1 MSNQV
6 RLFYCFKRCRQRAL
20 EFWAAE
26 QISINGGKMENL
38 ENLKTEIVTSVNGAQ
53 DIKALEEI
61 RVAVLGKK
69 GKITE
74 LMKGLGAL
82 SIEEKKEIGKNLNI
96 LKTEVEAALEAQK
109 SILEAKE
116 LNAKLANETIDVT
129 LPVRPENQGRIHPV
143 SKIYEEVVSIFG
155 QMGFEVAEGPDI
167 EDQFHNF
174 NALNMPANHP
184 ARQMQDT
191 FYIPNPDSEDFDDS
205 FVVRTHTSPVQIRT
219 MENKKPPIRIIAP
232 GRTYRSDYDATHT
245 PMFHQVEG
253 LVIDKNITLAH
264 LKGCLYDFVK
274 AFFEL
279 DEIPVRYRPS
289 YFPFTE
295 PSAEMDIGCKKSKTE
310 LKIGAGTDWLEIL
323 GCGMVHPNVL
333 RAGGIDPDEYQGF
346 AFGVGIDRLAML
358 KYGIPDLRTFFES
371 DVRWL
376 KHYGFVPL
384 DESSMTG
391 GLSNNGGIAR

>member
-1 MSNQV
+1 
-6 RLFYCFKRCRQRAL
+6 
-20 EFWAAE
+20 
-26 QISINGGKMENL
+26 MEDI
-38 ENLKTEIVTSVNGAQ
+38 ESLKTEMLAAVS
-53 DIKALEEI
+53 KAEDLKSWDEA
-61 RVAVLGKK
+61 RVALLGKK
-69 GKITE
+69 GRITE
-74 LMKGLGAL
+74 LMKGMGAL
-82 SIEEKKEIGKNLNI
+82 PVEQKIEMGKRLNV
-96 LKTEVEAALEAQK
+96 LKSEVEEALNVRRAELA
-109 SILEAKE
+109 EKE
-116 LNAKLANETIDVT
+116 LNEKLSRETVDVT

-143 SKIYEEVVSIFG
+143 SKIYEEVVAIFG
-155 QMGFEVAEGPDI
+155 EMGFEVAEGPDI

-191 FYIPNPDSEDFDDS
+191 FYIPNKNSDDFDDS
-205 FVVRTHTSPVQIRT
+205 YVVRTHTSPVQIRT
-219 MENKKPPIRIIAP
+219 MERQRPPIRVVAP

-253 LVIDKNITLAH
+253 LVIDKNITMAH

-279 DEIPVRYRPS
+279 DDIPVRYRPS

-295 PSAEMDIGCKKSKTE
+295 PSAEMDIGCLKTKDE

-333 RAGGIDPDEYQGF
+333 RAGGIDPEEYQGF
-346 AFGVGIDRLAML
+346 AFGMGIDRLAML

-376 KHYGFVPL
+376 KHYGFTPL
-384 DESSMTG
+384 DFSSMTG
-391 GLSNNGGIAR
+391 GLSNNGGSAR

>member
-6 RLFYCFKRCRQRAL
+6 RLFCIL
-20 EFWAAE
+20 
-26 QISINGGKMENL
+26 NHGGKMENI
-38 ENLKTEIVTSVNGAQ
+38 ENLKSQILGDISNAQ
-53 DIKALEEI
+53 DVKTLEEV
-61 RVAVLGKK
+61 RVGVLGKK
-69 GKITE
+69 GRITE
-74 LMKGLGAL
+74 MMKNLGSL
-82 SIEEKKEIGKNLNI
+82 SLEEKKEMGKGLNI
-96 LKTEVEAALEAQK
+96 LKSEVEQALEAQK
-109 SILEAKE
+109 EKLEKAE
-116 LNAKLANETIDVT
+116 LNARLAKEKVDVT
-129 LPVRPENQGRIHPV
+129 LPIRPEVQGRIHPV
-143 SKIYEEVVSIFG
+143 SKIYEEVVAIFG
-155 QMGFEVAEGPDI
+155 EMGFEVAEGPDI

-174 NALNMPANHP
+174 NALNTPANHP

-191 FYIPNPDSEDFDDS
+191 FYIPNPESDNFDDS
-205 FVVRTHTSPVQIRT
+205 YVVRTQTSSVQIRT
-219 MENKKPPIRIIAP
+219 MEKQQPPIRIIAP

-253 LVIDKNITLAH
+253 LVIDKNITMAH

-279 DEIPVRYRPS
+279 DELPVRYRPS

-295 PSAEMDIGCKKSKTE
+295 PSAEMDIGCKKTKTE

-346 AFGVGIDRLAML
+346 AFGIGMDRLAML

-376 KHYGFVPL
+376 KHYGFLPL

-391 GLSNNGGIAR
+391 GLSNNGGAAR

>member
-1 MSNQV
+1 MED
-6 RLFYCFKRCRQRAL
+6 L
-20 EFWAAE
+20 EKLKSELLQKIENAAD
-26 QISINGGKMENL
+26 L
-38 ENLKTEIVTSVNGAQ
+38 
-53 DIKALEEI
+53 KALDEV
-61 RVAVLGKK
+61 RVSVLGKK
-69 GKITE
+69 GIITE
-74 LMKGLGAL
+74 KMKTLGTL
-82 SIEEKKEIGKNLNI
+82 PLEEKIAAGKLLNV
-96 LKTEVEAALEAQK
+96 LKTALETAIDNKKQQ
-109 SILEAKE
+109 LETEE
-116 LNAKLANETIDVT
+116 LNRRLAGERIDVT
-129 LPVRPENQGRIHPV
+129 LPVRPEIQGRIHPV
-143 SKIYEEVVSIFG
+143 SKIYEEVVAIFG

-191 FYIPNPDSEDFDDS
+191 FYIANPDSSDFDDS
-205 FVVRTHTSPVQIRT
+205 FVVRTHTSGMQIRT
-219 MENKKPPIRIIAP
+219 MESKKPPIRIIAP

-253 LVIDKNITLAH
+253 LVIDKTTTMAH
-264 LKGCLYDFVK
+264 LKGCLYDFVR
-274 AFFEL
+274 AFFEV
-279 DEIPVRYRPS
+279 DDIKVRYRPS

-295 PSAEMDIGCKKSKTE
+295 PSAEMDIGCKKGKGE
-310 LKIGAGTDWLEIL
+310 LKIGEGDDWLEIL

-371 DVRWL
+371 DLRWL

-391 GLSNNGGIAR
+391 GLSNNGGLAR

>member
-1 MSNQV
+1 MED
-6 RLFYCFKRCRQRAL
+6 L
-20 EFWAAE
+20 E
-26 QISINGGKMENL
+26 S
-38 ENLKTEIVTSVNGAQ
+38 LKTEIINNINQTA

-61 RVAVLGKK
+61 RVASMGKK
-69 GKITE
+69 GRVTE
-74 LMKGLGAL
+74 LMKGLGTL
-82 SIEEKKEIGKNLNI
+82 PLEEKIEAGKKLNI
-96 LKTEVEAALEAQK
+96 LKTEIEKALAARKEVLET
-109 SILEAKE
+109 EE
-116 LNAKLANETIDVT
+116 LNRRLAAETIDVT
-129 LPVRPENQGRIHPV
+129 LPIRPETQGRIHPV
-143 SKIYEEVVSIFG
+143 SKIYEEVVAIFG
-155 QMGFEVAEGPDI
+155 QMGFKVAEGPDI

-191 FYIPNPDSEDFDDS
+191 FYLPQKADEPFDMDKS
-205 FVVRTHTSPVQIRT
+205 YVIRTHTSGIQIRT
-219 MENKKPPIRIIAP
+219 MESQKPPIRIIAP

-253 LVIDKNITLAH
+253 LVIDKTTTLAQ

-295 PSAEMDIGCKKSKTE
+295 PSAEMDIGCLKTKTE
-310 LKIGAGTDWLEIL
+310 LKIGAGNDWLEIL

-333 RAGGIDPDEYQGF
+333 KAGGIDPDEYQGF

-376 KHYGFVPL
+376 KNYGFSPL
-384 DESSMTG
+384 DFSSMTG
-391 GLSNNGGIAR
+391 GLSNNGGQTR

>member
-1 MSNQV
+1 
-6 RLFYCFKRCRQRAL
+6 
-20 EFWAAE
+20 
-26 QISINGGKMENL
+26 MENI
-38 ENLKTEIVTSVNGAQ
+38 ENLKKELVAEIEAAQ
-53 DIKALEEI
+53 DLKALEEA
-61 RVAVLGKK
+61 RVAITGKK
-69 GKITE
+69 GKLTAM
-74 LMKGLGAL
+74 MKDL
-82 SIEEKKEIGKNLNI
+82 SSLSVEEKKEMGKNLNL
-96 LKTEVEAALEAQK
+96 LKAEVEKALDQRK
-109 SILEAKE
+109 STLEEQA
-116 LNAKLANETIDVT
+116 LNEKLAQETIDVT
-129 LPVRPENQGRIHPV
+129 LPVRPETQGRIHPV
-143 SKIYEEVVSIFG
+143 SKIYEEVVAIFG
-155 QMGFEVAEGPDI
+155 QMGFSVAEGPDI

-191 FYIPNPDSEDFDDS
+191 FYIPNPDSDDFDDS
-205 FVVRTHTSPVQIRT
+205 YVVRTHTSPVQIRT
-219 MENKKPPIRIIAP
+219 MENQQPPIRIIAP

-253 LVIDKNITLAH
+253 LVIDKNITMAH

-295 PSAEMDIGCKKSKTE
+295 PSAEMDIGCLKTKNE
-310 LKIGAGTDWLEIL
+310 LKIGAGNDWLEIL

-333 RAGGIDPDEYQGF
+333 RAGGIDPDVYQGF
-346 AFGVGIDRLAML
+346 AFGMGIDRLAML

-376 KHYGFVPL
+376 KHYGFNAL
-384 DESSMTG
+384 DEASMTG
-391 GLSNNGGIAR
+391 GLSNNGGANR

>member
-1 MSNQV
+1 
-6 RLFYCFKRCRQRAL
+6 
-20 EFWAAE
+20 
-26 QISINGGKMENL
+26 MENL
-38 ENLKTEIVTSVNGAQ
+38 QELQNGILTAVASAASLKELDEV
-53 DIKALEEI
+53 
-61 RVAVLGKK
+61 RVSAMGKK
-69 GKITE
+69 GSITE
-74 LMKGLGAL
+74 KMKSLGAL
-82 SIEEKKEIGKNLNI
+82 PLEEKI
-96 LKTEVEAALEAQK
+96 AAG
-109 SILEAKE
+109 KE
-116 LNAKLANETIDVT
+116 LNVLKTTVEKAIEERKTQLETEELNRRLASESIDVT
-129 LPVRPENQGRIHPV
+129 LPIRQEVQGRIHPV
-143 SKIYEEVVSIFG
+143 SKIYEEVVAIFG

-174 NALNMPANHP
+174 NALNMPADHP

-191 FYIPNPDSEDFDDS
+191 FYIPNPDSADFDDS

-253 LVIDKNITLAH
+253 LVIDKTTTMAH
-264 LKGCLYDFVK
+264 LKGCLYDFVR
-274 AFFEL
+274 AFFEI
-279 DEIPVRYRPS
+279 DDIKVRYRPS

-295 PSAEMDIGCKKSKTE
+295 PSAEMDIGCKKSKDE
-310 LKIGAGTDWLEIL
+310 LKIGEGDDWLEIL
-323 GCGMVHPNVL
+323 GCGMVHPKVL
-333 RAGGIDPDEYQGF
+333 AAGGIDPDEYQGF

-371 DVRWL
+371 DLRWL

-391 GLSNNGGIAR
+391 GLSNNGGLAR

>member
-1 MSNQV
+1 
-6 RLFYCFKRCRQRAL
+6 
-20 EFWAAE
+20 
-26 QISINGGKMENL
+26 MENL
-38 ENLKTEIVTSVNGAQ
+38 ENLKSELLAEIAGVS
-53 DIKALEEI
+53 DLKAWDEC
-61 RVAVLGKK
+61 RVALIGKK

-74 LMKGLGAL
+74 QLKGLSAL
-82 SIEEKKEIGKNLNI
+82 SLEQKIEAGKKLNVLKSEI
-96 LKTEVEAALEAQK
+96 EAALAARK
-109 SILEAKE
+109 DVLEVEE
-116 LNAKLANETIDVT
+116 LNKKLMSETVDVT
-129 LPVRPENQGRIHPV
+129 LPIRPEAQGRIHPV
-143 SKIYEEVVSIFG
+143 SKIYEEVVAIFG
-155 QMGFEVAEGPDI
+155 EMGFEVAEGPDI

-191 FYIPNPDSEDFDDS
+191 FYIPNKNSDDFDDS
-205 FVVRTHTSPVQIRT
+205 YVVRTHTSPVQIRT
-219 MENKKPPIRIIAP
+219 MEAKRPPIRIIAP

-253 LVIDKNITLAH
+253 LVIDKNITMAH

-295 PSAEMDIGCKKSKTE
+295 PSAEMDIGCLKTKTE

-323 GCGMVHPNVL
+323 GCGMVHPSVL
-333 RAGGIDPDEYQGF
+333 KAGGIDPDEYQGF

-376 KHYGFVPL
+376 KHYGFTPL
-384 DESSMTG
+384 DFSSMTG
-391 GLSNNGGIAR
+391 GLSNNGGSAR

>member
-1 MSNQV
+1 MTP
-6 RLFYCFKRCRQRAL
+6 LHFKNDK
-20 EFWAAE
+20 
-26 QISINGGKMENL
+26 IGGKMENM
-38 ENLKTEIVTSVNGAQ
+38 ESLKTELLAEINAAGDLKT
-53 DIKALEEI
+53 LEEA
-61 RVAVLGKK
+61 RVAITGKK
-69 GKITE
+69 GRLTAM
-74 LMKGLGAL
+74 MKDLGAL
-82 SIEEKKEIGKNLNI
+82 SIEEKKEMGKNLNI
-96 LKTEVEAALEAQK
+96 LKAEVEKALETRKGILEEAALNAR
-109 SILEAKE
+109 LEKE
-116 LNAKLANETIDVT
+116 KVDIT
-129 LPVRPENQGRIHPV
+129 LPIRPEVQGRIHPV
-143 SKIYEEVVSIFG
+143 SKIYEEVVAIFG
-155 QMGFEVAEGPDI
+155 QMGFSVAEGPDI

-191 FYIPNPDSEDFDDS
+191 FYIPNPESDDFDDS

-219 MENKKPPIRIIAP
+219 MEKQQPPSRIIAP

-253 LVIDKNITLAH
+253 LVIDKDITMAH

-295 PSAEMDIGCKKSKTE
+295 PSAEMDIGCLKTKTE
-310 LKIGAGTDWLEIL
+310 LKIGAGDDWLEIL

-333 RAGGIDPDEYQGF
+333 RAGGIDPDVYQGF

-376 KHYGFVPL
+376 KHYGFTPL

-391 GLSNNGGIAR
+391 GLSNNGGAGR

>member
-1 MSNQV
+1 MD
-6 RLFYCFKRCRQRAL
+6 
-20 EFWAAE
+20 
-26 QISINGGKMENL
+26 INT
-38 ENLKTEIVTSVNGAQ
+38 ENLKAEMVAEINQAA
-53 DIKALEEI
+53 DMKALEEL
-61 RVAVLGKK
+61 RVAILGKK

-74 LMKGLGAL
+74 MMKTLGSL
-82 SIEEKKEIGKNLNI
+82 PQEEKIALGKNLNI
-96 LKTEVEAALEAQK
+96 LKTEVEKALNAQK
-109 SILEAKE
+109 SALETKE
-116 LNAKLANETIDVT
+116 LNARLASETIDVT
-129 LPVRPENQGRIHPV
+129 LPVRPEQQGRLHPI
-143 SKIYEEVVSIFG
+143 SQIYEEVVAIFG

-191 FYIPNPDSEDFDDS
+191 FYIPNPDSTDFDDS

-219 MENKKPPIRIIAP
+219 MEKNKLPIRVVAP

-245 PMFHQVEG
+245 PMFHQIEG
-253 LVIDKNITLAH
+253 LVIDTYTTMAH
-264 LKGCLYDFVK
+264 LKGCLYDFIK
-274 AFFEL
+274 AFFEV

-289 YFPFTE
+289 FFPFTE
-295 PSAEMDIGCKKSKTE
+295 PSAEMDIGCLKTKNE
-310 LKIGAGTDWLEIL
+310 LKVGAGTDWLEVL

-333 RAGGIDPDEYQGF
+333 RAGGIDPDKYQGF
-346 AFGVGIDRLAML
+346 AFGLGLDRLAML

-384 DESSMTG
+384 DMASMTG
-391 GLSNNGGIAR
+391 GLSNNGGAAR

>member
-1 MSNQV
+1 
-6 RLFYCFKRCRQRAL
+6 
-20 EFWAAE
+20 
-26 QISINGGKMENL
+26 MENL
-38 ENLKTEIVTSVNGAQ
+38 ESLKAEILAAIAQAQ
-53 DIKALEEI
+53 DLKAWDEA
-61 RVAVLGKK
+61 RVAALGKK
-69 GKITE
+69 GKVTE
-74 LMKGLGAL
+74 LMKGMGAL
-82 SIEEKKEIGKNLNI
+82 PVEQKIEMGKKLNVLKAEI
-96 LKTEVEAALEAQK
+96 EQALENRRNELA
-109 SILEAKE
+109 EKE
-116 LNAKLANETIDVT
+116 MNEKLAKETIDVT
-129 LPVRPENQGRIHPV
+129 LPIRDEAQGRIHPV
-143 SKIYEEVVSIFG
+143 SKIYEEVVAIFG
-155 QMGFEVAEGPDI
+155 EMGFEVAEGPDI

-191 FYIPNPDSEDFDDS
+191 FYIPNKNSDDFDDS
-205 FVVRTHTSPVQIRT
+205 YVVRTHTSPVQIRT
-219 MENKKPPIRIIAP
+219 MESKKPPIRIIAP

-253 LVIDKNITLAH
+253 LVIDKNITMAH

-295 PSAEMDIGCKKSKTE
+295 PSAEMDIGCLKTKSE

-346 AFGVGIDRLAML
+346 AFGMGIDRLAML

-376 KHYGFVPL
+376 KHYGFNPL
-384 DESSMTG
+384 DFSSMTG
-391 GLSNNGGIAR
+391 GLSNNGGSAR

>member
-1 MSNQV
+1 MED
-6 RLFYCFKRCRQRAL
+6 L
-20 EFWAAE
+20 EKLKSELLQKIENAAD
-26 QISINGGKMENL
+26 L
-38 ENLKTEIVTSVNGAQ
+38 
-53 DIKALEEI
+53 KALDEV
-61 RVAVLGKK
+61 RVSVLGKK
-69 GKITE
+69 SIITE
-74 LMKGLGAL
+74 KMKTLGTL
-82 SIEEKKEIGKNLNI
+82 PLEEKIAAGKLLNV
-96 LKTEVEAALEAQK
+96 LKTALETAIDNKKQQ
-109 SILEAKE
+109 LETEE
-116 LNAKLANETIDVT
+116 LNRRLAGERIDVT
-129 LPVRPENQGRIHPV
+129 LPVRPEIQGRIHPV
-143 SKIYEEVVSIFG
+143 SKIYEEVVAIFG

-191 FYIPNPDSEDFDDS
+191 FYIANPDSSDFDDS
-205 FVVRTHTSPVQIRT
+205 FVVRTHTSGMQIRT
-219 MENKKPPIRIIAP
+219 MESKKPPIRIIAP

-253 LVIDKNITLAH
+253 LVIDKTTTMAH
-264 LKGCLYDFVK
+264 LKGCLYDFVR
-274 AFFEL
+274 AFFEV
-279 DEIPVRYRPS
+279 DDIKVRYRPS

-295 PSAEMDIGCKKSKTE
+295 PSAEMDIGCKKGKGE
-310 LKIGAGTDWLEIL
+310 LKIGEGDDWLEIL

-371 DVRWL
+371 DLRWL

-391 GLSNNGGIAR
+391 GLSNNGGLAR